1 MHATCVNICHNFK
14 KSFFLRDSPNLLQI
28 KALEQKQ
35 TLAFPLLLY
44 RHRKIIKRRKAMT
57 LIKFEPL
64 REFDTIHDRIQR
76 YFDDFTSHGFNIS
89 DSFSPRIDIAEEK
102 NQIIVT
108 AEIPGVKK
116 ENIKITLQDNI
127 LTVEGEKKKEF
138 EQKDKNCYR
147 SERVFGSFKRS
158 FTLPAEVDS
167 ENVDAKFE
175 NGILSVVLKKLEAK
189 IQSEKVI
196 ELK

>member
-1 MHATCVNICHNFK
+1 
-14 KSFFLRDSPNLLQI
+14 
-28 KALEQKQ
+28 
-35 TLAFPLLLY
+35 
-44 RHRKIIKRRKAMT
+44 MT

-64 REFDTIHDRIQR
+64 REFETIHDRIQR
-76 YFDDFTSHGFNIS
+76 YFDDFSSHGLTFS
-89 DSFSPRIDIAEEK
+89 DSFSPRIDISEEK
-102 NQIIVT
+102 NQINVT

-127 LTVEGEKKKEF
+127 LTIEGEKKKES
-138 EQKDKNCYR
+138 EQKEQNFYR
-147 SERVFGSFKRS
+147 TERIYGAFKRS

-167 ENVDAKFE
+167 EKVEAKFE
-175 NGILSVVLKKLEAK
+175 NGILNVTLKKLEAK